1 MDRLEALLRSGNN
14 IFSINEIC
22 LIWGEVNPDALK
34 SAIKYYV
41 DKGSLLR
48 IKRGIYSL
56 REDFDRFEL
65 AQRLIAPSY
74 ISLETALQF
83 HGIIFQVT
91 RSIQCLAR
99 YNREFIIK
107 EVHYKYHKF
116 KDALLLDP
124 DGIIKKD
131 TFLIASPE
139 RAITDTLYLYGD
151 YYFDNLH
158 EISIEKLK
166 RMTLIY
172 GEKTMIKKINK
183 LIDNIREDA

>member
-107 EVHYKYHKF
+107 E
-116 KDALLLDP
+116 
-124 DGIIKKD
+124 
-131 TFLIASPE
+131 
-139 RAITDTLYLYGD
+139 
-151 YYFDNLH
+151 
-158 EISIEKLK
+158 
-166 RMTLIY
+166 
-172 GEKTMIKKINK
+172 
-183 LIDNIREDA
+183 